1 MRAAVISVLAFLL
14 GLVCAAGC
22 NVEQLE
28 KVAAEIAQRQQDQAA
43 APTNAGGGV
52 SGVSGGPTA
61 APSGDKIRIASFN
74 IQVFG
79 QSKMNKPEVMKVLT
93 EIVRKFD
100 IVAVQELRSS
110 KQDVIPR
117 FLEMINSTGRN
128 YDSIVG
134 PRLGRTSSK
143 EQYVF
148 LYDKNRIAVEPD
160 SVYTINDPSDL
171 LHREPLVASFRAIGA
186 DQTREPFRFTLIN
199 IHTDPDE
206 TKEELDALGEVYQLV
221 RYSGPQE
228 DDVILLGDLNVS
240 YKRFGALGQIP
251 GITWTVGDEPTNTL
265 RKSSYDNL
273 VFIASD
279 TREFTGLAEVFD
291 TEKNFGLTR
300 DQAMDVSDH
309 LPVWGEFSAYEAGP
323 SAVASGAAAPVR

>member
-1 MRAAVISVLAFLL
+1 MRAAVLSLLAFLC
-14 GLVCAAGC
+14 GLAFAGC

-28 KVAAEIAQRQQDQAA
+28 KMAAELQQQQQQNQSAQTSTS
-43 APTNAGGGV
+43 APTAGGV
-52 SGVSGGPTA
+52 TA
-61 APSGDKIRIASFN
+61 APSGDTIRIASYN

-79 QSKMNKPEVMKVLT
+79 QSKLGKPDVMKVLT
-93 EIVRKFD
+93 DVVRKFD

-110 KQDVIPR
+110 EQDVIPR
-117 FLEMINSTGRN
+117 FLAMINADGRN
-128 YDSIVG
+128 YDAIVG

-148 LYDKNRIAVEPD
+148 IYDKNRIAVEPN

-171 LHREPLVASFRAIGA
+171 LHREPLVATFRAIGA
-186 DQTREPFRFTLIN
+186 DQSRIPFRFTLIN

-206 TKEELDALGEVYQLV
+206 TDEELDALGEVYQLV
-221 RYSGPQE
+221 RYSGQE

-240 YKRFGALGQIP
+240 YKKLGALGQIP
-251 GITWTVGDEPTNTL
+251 GITWTVSDEPTNTL

-273 VFIASD
+273 VFLAAD
-279 TREFTGLAEVFD
+279 TREFTGTAAVFD
-291 TEKNFGLTR
+291 TQNQFGLTL

-323 SAVASGAAAPVR
+323 STVAAGAGAPVR

>member
-1 MRAAVISVLAFLL
+1 MRAAILSFLAFIF
-14 GLVCAAGC
+14 GLACATGC

-28 KVAAEIAQRQQDQAA
+28 KVAAEIAQQQNQQAQAPASGTTTGGATA
-43 APTNAGGGV
+43 APT
-52 SGVSGGPTA
+52 
-61 APSGDKIRIASFN
+61 GDKIRIASFN

-79 QSKMNKPEVMKVLT
+79 QSKMNKPEVMQVLT

-100 IVAVQELRSS
+100 VVAIQELRSS
-110 KQDVIPR
+110 EQDVIPR
-117 FLEMINSTGRN
+117 FLQMINSTGRN

-134 PRLGRTSSK
+134 PRLGRSSSK

-160 SVYTINDPSDL
+160 SVFTINDPSDL
-171 LHREPLVASFRAIGA
+171 LHREPLVASFHAIGA
-186 DQTREPFRFTLIN
+186 DRSRVPFRFTLIN

-206 TKEELDALGEVYQLV
+206 TDEELDALGEVYQLV
-221 RYSGPQE
+221 RYSGPE

-240 YKRFGALGQIP
+240 YKKLGALGKVP
-251 GITWTVGDEPTNTL
+251 GITWTVSDEATNTL

-273 VFIASD
+273 VFIAAD
-279 TREFTGLAEVFD
+279 TREFTGVAEVYD
-291 TEKNFGLTR
+291 TEKEFRLTR

-323 SAVASGAAAPVR
+323 SAIASGSAAPVR